1 MSTSPQPQ
9 ETAAFSFNTLE
20 VFLSRLGRGGA
31 AEVLDLGPVSGR
43 SIDFLAGRS
52 GFRVRVEDLCRQG
65 AGGFNLELVEA
76 LELPWGFFDGVLLW
90 NLLDCFPPAPGRR
103 LVERLHAA
111 LKPGGLV
118 LVFLGS
124 LKGTGQAK
132 QFNLLG
138 PEGVLIREMDAR
150 VDFRSLANRE
160 VMECFGAFDA
170 MSSFMLRSGLREFLF
185 RRPYAVARPRG
196 SG

>member
-9 ETAAFSFNTLE
+9 ETAAHSFNTLGM
-20 VFLSRLGRGGA
+20 FLSRLARTDR
-31 AEVLDLGPVSGR
+31 AEVLDLGPVSGQ
-43 SIDFLAGRS
+43 SIGFLAGRS
-52 GFRVRVEDLCRQG
+52 GFRLRVEDIYRQ
-65 AGGFNLELVEA
+65 AAEGFNLELVDS
-76 LELPWGFFDGVLLW
+76 LELPLGFFDGVLLW

-103 LVERLHAA
+103 LVERLFVA

-118 LVFLGS
+118 LVFCDRLSGP
-124 LKGTGQAK
+124 GQAK

-138 PEGVLIREMDAR
+138 PEGVLIREIDSRA
-150 VDFRSLANRE
+150 DFHSLANRE

-170 MSSFMLRSGLREFLF
+170 ISSFVLKSGLREFLF
-185 RRPYAVARPRG
+185 RRPYAVAWPLD